1 MIGGL
6 PQLRR
11 AADRTGASGMRSIRP
26 FRATNRLF
34 ANSARSRLDVMRE
47 SVARGAVLNQHRPEK
62 TSSHGESR
70 FMTDIIRSEAVQ
82 SLLDRASGLDQGG
95 GNSRLKAITRDL
107 LQAIMVIIETHDI
120 SESEFWRAVKFLQ
133 DGAGEFGLIAPG
145 VGLEHFLDLH
155 MDAKDAAAGRTR
167 GTPRTIEGPLYVEG
181 APLVEG
187 DVNLTSDPDDTDTL
201 SMTGF
206 VRGPDGEPVA
216 GAILHVWHA
225 NSQGFYSHFDPTR
238 EQTPFNNRRRIKLG
252 DDGGYAFHSKMP
264 RGYSCPPGGACEVL
278 MHALGRKG
286 DRPAHVHFFV
296 EAPGYRTLTT
306 QINFGDDPLAETDF
320 AFGTREGLLPIPNRQ
335 GDRVHVSFDF
345 VLQKSRTEE
354 DEAFSNRPRL
364 RVA

>member
-1 MIGGL
+1 
-6 PQLRR
+6 
-11 AADRTGASGMRSIRP
+11 
-26 FRATNRLF
+26 
-34 ANSARSRLDVMRE
+34 
-47 SVARGAVLNQHRPEK
+47 
-62 TSSHGESR
+62 
-70 FMTDIIRSEAVQ
+70 MTDIIRTEAVQ
-82 SLLDRASGLDQGG
+82 SLLDRASGLDQEG
-95 GNSRLKAITRDL
+95 GNPRLKAITRDL

-120 SESEFWRAVKFLQ
+120 SESEFWQAIKFLQ

-155 MDAKDAAAGRTR
+155 MDAKDAAAGRTG

-187 DVNLTSDPDDTDTL
+187 DVNLSSDPDDTDTL
-201 SMTGF
+201 RMTGF

-238 EQTPFNNRRRIKLG
+238 EQTPFNNRRRIKIG
-252 DDGGYAFHSKMP
+252 DDGAYAFHSKMP

-278 MHALGRKG
+278 MHALGRQG

-335 GDRVHVSFDF
+335 GDVVQVNFDF
-345 VLQKSRTEE
+345 VLQKALAEE
-354 DEAFSNRPRL
+354 DEAFSDRPRL